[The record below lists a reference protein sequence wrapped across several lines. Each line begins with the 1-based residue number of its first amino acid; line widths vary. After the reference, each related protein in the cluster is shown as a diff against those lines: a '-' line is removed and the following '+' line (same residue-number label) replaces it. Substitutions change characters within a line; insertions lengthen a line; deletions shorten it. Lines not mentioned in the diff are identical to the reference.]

1 MSTDNIPWPDLPD
14 DMGDGI
20 VVPLRKQYIMDD
32 MWYLDTDQAKPI
44 FEKQSDII
52 IENNYKGIVDVG
64 CRHGPINAILEKR
77 KYTDYDYYG
86 FDTSIEPIDIAK
98 FNWRDNNRIIYEQND
113 WANLNRVSFNVDC
126 IIFSGVLLY
135 ETDHYKMFKD
145 TMSFYNCEHA
155 IIQEPYHTQKHY
167 DTRLVLK
174 TITED
179 MSQYNFKEEFIID
192 GSWNFVLYKK
202 VFRKSF

>member
-1 MSTDNIPWPDLPD
+1 MSTDNIPWPLLPD

-20 VVPLRKQYIMDD
+20 IVPLRKVYDMDD

-44 FEKQSDII
+44 FEKQADII
-52 IENNYKGIVDVG
+52 IQNNYKGIVDVG

-192 GSWNFVLYKK
+192 ADIFCGRRLIAHI
-202 VFRKSF
+202 

>member
-1 MSTDNIPWPDLPD
+1 MSTDNIPWPLLPD

-20 VVPLRKQYIMDD
+20 IVPLRKVYDMDD

-44 FEKQSDII
+44 FEKQADLI

-64 CRHGPINAILEKR
+64 CRHGPINSILEKR

-179 MSQYNFKEEFIID
+179 MSQYNIKEQFIID
-192 GSWNFVLYKK
+192 ADIFFGRRLVAHI
-202 VFRKSF
+202 

>member
-1 MSTDNIPWPDLPD
+1 MSTDNIPWPQLPD

-20 VVPLRKQYIMDD
+20 IVPLRKVYDMDD

-44 FEKQSDII
+44 FEKQADII
-52 IENNYKGIVDVG
+52 IENNYKGIVDIG
-64 CRHGPINAILEKR
+64 CRHGPINAILEKK
-77 KYTDYDYYG
+77 KYNDYDYYG
-86 FDTSIEPIDIAK
+86 FDTSPEPIEIAE
-98 FNWRDNNRIIYEQND
+98 FNWRDNHRIKYEVND
-113 WANLNRVSFNVDC
+113 WANLKSVNFKVDC

-145 TMSFYNCEHA
+145 TMNFYNCEHA

-192 GSWNFVLYKK
+192 TDIFCGRRLVAHI
-202 VFRKSF
+202 

>member
-14 DMGDGI
+14 DMGEGI
-20 VVPLRKQYIMDD
+20 VVPLRKQYLMDD

-44 FEKQSDII
+44 FEKQADII

-98 FNWRDNNRIIYEQND
+98 FNWRDNKRIVYEQND
-113 WANLNRVSFNVDC
+113 WARLNPVSFNVDC
-126 IIFSGVLLY
+126 VIFSGVLLY
-135 ETDHYKMFKD
+135 EEDHYKMFEH
-145 TMSFYNCEHA
+145 TMKFYDCKHA

-167 DTRLVLK
+167 DTRLVLR

-179 MSQYNFKEEFIID
+179 MSQYNFKEQFIID
-192 GSWNFVLYKK
+192 ADIFCGRRLIAHI
-202 VFRKSF
+202 

>member
-1 MSTDNIPWPDLPD
+1 MSTDNIPWPLLPD

-20 VVPLRKQYIMDD
+20 IVPLRKVYDMDD

-44 FEKQSDII
+44 FEKQADII
-52 IENNYKGIVDVG
+52 IQNNYKGIVDVG

-98 FNWRDNNRIIYEQND
+98 FNWRDNNRIIYEQSD
-113 WANLNRVSFNVDC
+113 WANLNPVNFNVDC

-192 GSWNFVLYKK
+192 ADIFCGRRLIAHI
-202 VFRKSF
+202 

>member
-1 MSTDNIPWPDLPD
+1 MSTDNIPWPLLPD

-20 VVPLRKQYIMDD
+20 IVPLRKVYDMDD

-44 FEKQSDII
+44 FEKQADLI

-135 ETDHYKMFKD
+135 ETNHYKMFKD

-192 GSWNFVLYKK
+192 ADIFCGRRLIAHI
-202 VFRKSF
+202 

>member
-1 MSTDNIPWPDLPD
+1 
-14 DMGDGI
+14 
-20 VVPLRKQYIMDD
+20 MDD
-32 MWYLDTDQAKPI
+32 MWYLDTNQAKPI
-44 FEKQSDII
+44 FEKQADII

-77 KYTDYDYYG
+77 KYKDYDYYG

-98 FNWRDNNRIIYEQND
+98 YNWRDNDRIIYEQND
-113 WANLNRVSFNVDC
+113 WANLNRVNFNVDC

-135 ETDHYKMFKD
+135 ETDHYKMFKE

-192 GSWNFVLYKK
+192 TDIFCGRRLVAHI
-202 VFRKSF
+202 

>member
-1 MSTDNIPWPDLPD
+1 MSIDNIPWPQLPD

-20 VVPLRKQYIMDD
+20 VVPLRKEYVMDD

-44 FEKQSDII
+44 FEKQADII
-52 IENNYKGIVDVG
+52 IQNNYKGIVDVG
-64 CRHGPINAILEKR
+64 CRHGPINSILEKR

-98 FNWRDNNRIIYEQND
+98 FNWRDNNRIIYEQSD
-113 WANLNRVSFNVDC
+113 WANLNPVNFNVDC

-192 GSWNFVLYKK
+192 ADIFCGRRLIAHI
-202 VFRKSF
+202 

>member
-1 MSTDNIPWPDLPD
+1 MKILYIDFGNVVSDNH
-14 DMGDGI
+14 
-20 VVPLRKQYIMDD
+20 VYQ
-32 MWYLDTDQAKPI
+32 
-44 FEKQSDII
+44 
-52 IENNYKGIVDVG
+52 
-64 CRHGPINAILEKR
+64 
-77 KYTDYDYYG
+77 YYG
-86 FDTSIEPIDIAK
+86 DLFRELRALTQIYLLQGVPTNINDVLKQIEG
-98 FNWRDNNRIIYEQND
+98 
-113 WANLNRVSFNVDC
+113 NVDC

-192 GSWNFVLYKK
+192 ADIFCGRRLIAHI
-202 VFRKSF
+202 